1 MLNVRILTRT
11 GEVYSGNATSVVL
24 PGAQGTME
32 VLHRHVPFISVLNTG
47 VITVKRD
54 RITREFTLSSGIAFL
69 VNDDLT
75 VFSDAS
81 ETAEQIDMARAMA
94 AKKKAQEEMEL
105 YRGKEP
111 LLYRMAQDHL
121 RRADNRI
128 KFVQRQ
134 KARRST

>member
-24 PGAQGTME
+24 PGAQGAME
-32 VLHRHVPFISVLNTG
+32 VLHRHVPFISVINTG
-47 VITVKRD
+47 ILTVKRD
-54 RITREFTLSSGIAFL
+54 RITREFTISSGVAFL

-81 ETAEQIDMARAMA
+81 ETADQIDMARAMA
-94 AKKKAQEEMEL
+94 AKKKAQEEMET

-111 LLYRMAQDHL
+111 FLYRMAQDHL

-128 KFVQRQ
+128 KFVQKQ
-134 KARRST
+134 KSRRGS

>member
-1 MLNVRILTRT
+1 MLSIRILTRT

-32 VLHRHVPFISVLNTG
+32 VLHRHVPFISVLKTG
-47 VITVKRD
+47 VITIKRD

-81 ETAEQIDMARAMA
+81 ETADQIDMARAMA